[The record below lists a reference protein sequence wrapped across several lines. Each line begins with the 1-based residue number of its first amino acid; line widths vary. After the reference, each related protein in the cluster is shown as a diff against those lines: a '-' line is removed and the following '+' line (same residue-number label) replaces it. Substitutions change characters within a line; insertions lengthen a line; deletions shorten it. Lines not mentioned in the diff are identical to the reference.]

1 MDNPDVKINVASFED
16 GDALQRAFFDA
27 MRRSGA
33 KFSDLTAEDN
43 LDKIISA
50 VLFANADMALNAAL
64 WPCLARCTYK
74 GQKITKAT
82 FEDVETRQ
90 HYFPIVAKC
99 IEVNI
104 NPFISGLRLLWSLF
118 RSPESQSDTP

>member
-1 MDNPDVKINVASFED
+1 MDNSDVKINLASFED
-16 GDALQRAFFDA
+16 GDALQRAFFDS
-27 MRRSGA
+27 MRRSGM
-33 KFSDLTAEDN
+33 KFSDLQADDN
-43 LDKIISA
+43 LDKVISA
-50 VLFANADMALNAAL
+50 VLYANADAPLNAAL

-82 FEDVETRQ
+82 FEDAETRR

-104 NPFISGLRLLWSLF
+104 EPFTAGLSLLWSLF
-118 RSPESQSDTP
+118 RSPESQSGTQ